1 MKNKKTTTEKK
12 KRTIKNDL
20 VDLIVRLVIIAVIIW
35 AVFTFVFGLFVN
47 NGVGMEPSIQDR
59 DIIIY
64 YRLDKHYI
72 TNEAV
77 VYEAKGKLHLGRI
90 IAQGGDTV
98 EITDRGLEVNGYVQ
112 QDYKNKGDTLA
123 VRGGTG
129 YPVTLADDEVFIL
142 GDNREN
148 TLDSRMFGAV
158 KLANI
163 KGIVQLVIRRRD
175 I

>member
-1 MKNKKTTTEKK
+1 MKEKKKASGKK
-12 KRTIKNDL
+12 KRTIKNDII
-20 VDLIVRLVIIAVIIW
+20 DLFIRLATIIFAVW
-35 AVFTFVFGLFVN
+35 AIFTFVFGLLVYH
-47 NGVGMEPSIQDR
+47 GVGMEPSIQDR
-59 DIIIY
+59 DIVIY

-72 TNEAV
+72 ANEAV
-77 VYEAKGKLHLGRI
+77 IYEAKGKLYVGRI
-90 IAQGGDTV
+90 IARGGDTV

-129 YPVTLADDEVFIL
+129 YPVTLADDETFIL

-148 TLDSRMFGAV
+148 TSDSRMFGAI
-158 KLANI
+158 KLKDI